1 MADEDNGL
9 HDPWAPPQS
18 EPADSIP
25 PPELA
30 PPNEPDV
37 PTRAVPLDPAV
48 EAGVGPAGLVEPE
61 PAVGG
66 GLSPEAIAVA
76 PAAAAAA
83 TATAQIPVAAEQPV
97 EAPPPPSK
105 RRWPSAA
112 KATAIVLAVALVAAC
127 AGLGYGWWKTNQDNK
142 DLETASNQ
150 QGQELSQQ
158 LSTANANLTKSQA
171 DLAAANKQLSD
182 LQGQLKSAQDAA
194 TAAQAQAA
202 ALMKLFPINATTV
215 ASGVPGT
222 YRTGAL
228 SVQGGGCSLATCPS
242 TQLTLTVASSGA
254 SLTVSDPALGQVPLQ
269 GSASGWSATGPATPA
284 LQLQCAGV
292 AQPTTFTLTMSPAA
306 VALNAQSATQV
317 TTLAG
322 SLLLTAPPVA
332 PTATPPTPGCA
343 AGVAAYAF
351 AANRT

>member
-1 MADEDNGL
+1 MADEDGGL

-18 EPADSIP
+18 EPVDSIP
-25 PPELA
+25 PPEAEPPA
-30 PPNEPDV
+30 PPDV
-37 PTRAVPLDPAV
+37 PTRAVPLDPGAEAAV
-48 EAGVGPAGLVEPE
+48 GTAGLDEPE
-61 PAVGG
+61 PAAGA
-66 GLSPEAIAVA
+66 GLTPEAIAVA

-83 TATAQIPVAAEQPV
+83 TATAQIPVAPEPPG
-97 EAPPPPSK
+97 EPPPADTK

-112 KATAIVLAVALVAAC
+112 KAVAIILAVALVAAC
-127 AGLGYGWWKTNQDNK
+127 AGLGYGWWKTNQDKK

-171 DLAAANKQLSD
+171 DLAAANKQVSD

-194 TAAQAQAA
+194 TSAQAQAA
-202 ALMKLFPINATTV
+202 ALTKLFPINATTV

-242 TQLTLTVASSGA
+242 AQLTLTVASSGG
-254 SLTVSDPALGQVPLQ
+254 SLTVADPALGQVPLQ
-269 GSASGWSATGPATPA
+269 GSASGWSATGPVTPA

-306 VALNAQSATQV
+306 VALGAQNAAQV

-332 PTATPPTPGCA
+332 PTATPPTAGCA
-343 AGVAAYAF
+343 EGVASYVF